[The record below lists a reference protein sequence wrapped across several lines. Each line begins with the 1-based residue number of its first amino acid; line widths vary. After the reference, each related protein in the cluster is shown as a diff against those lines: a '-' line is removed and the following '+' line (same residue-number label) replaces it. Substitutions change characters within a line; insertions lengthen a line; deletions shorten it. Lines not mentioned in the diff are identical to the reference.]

1 VIDCR
6 VSSPTALVAAMRKL
20 ITMLNAML
28 AKNQLWNPKHA

>member
-1 VIDCR
+1 
-6 VSSPTALVAAMRKL
+6 VAAMRKL